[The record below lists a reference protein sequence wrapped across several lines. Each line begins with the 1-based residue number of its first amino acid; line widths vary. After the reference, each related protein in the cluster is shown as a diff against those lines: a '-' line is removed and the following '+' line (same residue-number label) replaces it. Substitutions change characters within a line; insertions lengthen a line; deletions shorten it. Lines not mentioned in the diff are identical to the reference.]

1 MRKLKAHFVA
11 LCGIAIAG
19 LLFAGNATP
28 TDAQTAAVH
37 PGYLHAIA
45 DLREARGILQGKFVK
60 PAHIQAVSIALPDVE
75 HAIYE
80 LKQAAKLDDKDLA
93 GVPAHPNM
101 PPEGAFAKVA
111 QLLASARTQAMKPE
125 SDKAAI
131 TFRDQAV
138 RHIDAANAALPQGG
152 N

>member
-1 MRKLKAHFVA
+1 MRKLKVHLLA

-19 LLFAGNATP
+19 LFFAGNATP
-28 TDAQTAAVH
+28 AAAQAAVH

-45 DLREARGILQGKFVK
+45 DLREARLILQGKFTK
-60 PAHIQAVSIALPDVE
+60 PAHIQAVSVALPDVE

-80 LKQAAKLDDKDLA
+80 LKQASKLDEKNLGD
-93 GVPAHPNM
+93 VPAHPNM
-101 PPEGAFAKVA
+101 SPEGAFQKVA
-111 QLLASARTQAMKPE
+111 QLLAMARQEAMKPE
-125 SDKAAI
+125 SDRTAI

-138 RHIDAANAALPQGG
+138 RHIDAANAVLPQGG